1 MHGDWRIFKYF
12 AGEPRLII
20 RERERLMKRIAFV
33 FPGQGAQA
41 VGMGK
46 DFYDRHAGARTI
58 FEQAD
63 KALQFKLT
71 ELIFQG
77 PEDELKK
84 TTNTQPAL
92 LATSIAILEAVK
104 ELGVEPDF
112 VAGHSLGE
120 YCALVAAG
128 VMSFDDA
135 VCTVRARG
143 EFMEQAVPG
152 GKGGMAAVLGAD
164 REKLAELCRGV
175 SEDVGIVEMANV
187 NCPGQIVVSGS
198 AEGVQAIVERG
209 KEAGAKR
216 VIPLEVSGPFHSSLM
231 KPAAD
236 RLAAALSD
244 VTMKDAAIPV
254 VANVTADSVIDA
266 GQIRRLLVDQVVSP
280 VLWEDSVAW
289 MIAQGVDTFVE
300 IGSGSVLAGLIKKVD
315 KQVQAVSINSIE
327 ALEKFASE
335 L

>member
-1 MHGDWRIFKYF
+1 
-12 AGEPRLII
+12 
-20 RERERLMKRIAFV
+20 MKRIAFV

-46 DFYDRHAGARTI
+46 DFFDSHEGARTV

-63 KALQFKLT
+63 KALGFNIS

-77 PEDELKK
+77 PDEQLKK
-84 TTNTQPAL
+84 TANTQPAL
-92 LATSIAILEAVK
+92 LTTSIAMLAAVR
-104 ELGVEPDF
+104 ELGIEPDF

-128 VMSFDDA
+128 VMSFEDA
-135 VCTVRARG
+135 VRTVRARG

-152 GKGGMAAVLGAD
+152 GQGGMAAVLGAD
-164 REKLAELCRGV
+164 REKLAELCAAITAEGSV
-175 SEDVGIVEMANV
+175 VEMANV

-198 AEGVQAIVERG
+198 VQGVQAVVERG

-231 KPAAD
+231 KPAAE
-236 RLAAALSD
+236 RLAAALANVD
-244 VTMKDAAIPV
+244 IRDARIPV
-254 VANVTADSVIDA
+254 VANVTADSVLEA
-266 GQIRRLLVDQVVSP
+266 EFIRRLLVEQVVSP

-300 IGSGSVLAGLIKKVD
+300 IGSGTVLAGLIKKVD
-315 KQVQAVSINSIE
+315 KQVQVLSINSRE
-327 ALEKFASE
+327 AFDKFASE
-335 L
+335 LETARSSS